1 MYLYDTC
8 ELLFNC
14 IFDISSIA
22 VDEWAQMNLNE
33 WILFR
38 QVPRVPV
45 VNQESKILAYY
56 LQDLSSE
63 QVLHKV

>member
-8 ELLFNC
+8 ELLFAC

-22 VDEWAQMNLNE
+22 VKEWAQMNLNE

-38 QVPRVPV
+38 QVPGVPG
-45 VNQESKILAYY
+45 VNLYSKNLVCS
-56 LQDLSSE
+56 LQYLSSE